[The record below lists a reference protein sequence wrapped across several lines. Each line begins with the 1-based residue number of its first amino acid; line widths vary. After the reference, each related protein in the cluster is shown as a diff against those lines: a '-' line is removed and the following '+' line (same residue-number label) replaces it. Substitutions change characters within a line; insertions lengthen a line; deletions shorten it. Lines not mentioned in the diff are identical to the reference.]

1 MIEVIHPIQKLE
13 LRYFGEKKGYGVF
26 KLNDIQKDEKIE
38 ICYCIDMEACPPR
51 MWRKWK
57 YFNREFK
64 KPVLALGYG
73 SVYNHSYTPNVH
85 YYFES
90 DCILVMY
97 ALRDIKEGE
106 ELCHNY
112 GENYFKVFPTNII

>member
-26 KLNDIQKDEKIE
+26 TLNDIQKDEKIE

-64 KPVLALGYG
+64 KSVLALGYG